1 MEDFEYFLSISG
13 FVEKQSPKTC
23 SEEVTAGT
31 DSESTLRGIDDLMVQ
46 NSPRLQEDL
55 MKIR

>member
-1 MEDFEYFLSISG
+1 MCFEYFLFFISG

-31 DSESTLRGIDDLMVQ
+31 DSESTLQGIDDLIIQ

-55 MKIR
+55 IKIR